1 MPTTIAFITAE
12 EHEAAI
18 HELRTEFR
26 DMLGAYVTE
35 HEQWVPTEQALALA
49 KISRST
55 LVQFARA
62 SRPDTEEPGHIT
74 YRKEGTKSLYAR
86 SSCINYARN
95 KRGLPALAA

>member
-1 MPTTIAFITAE
+1 MPTVDILTRE

-18 HELRTEFR
+18 RELRAEFR
-26 DMLGAYVTE
+26 DMLGAYVTQ

-49 KISRST
+49 DIARST

-62 SRPDTEEPGHIT
+62 SRPDTEEAGRIT
-74 YRKEGTKSLYAR
+74 YRKEGTKCLYAR
-86 SSCINYARN
+86 SSCINYHRN